1 MGCGASTTVPCATVK
16 TVPYERLKR
25 AAGDESDD
33 ELYGPPKVYLS
44 DIQGAGGITDV
55 QSFLVIIVLY
65 ILSFKTLVSLFGQL
79 CDLCTSHL

>member
-25 AAGDESDD
+25 AAEDDVSED

-44 DIQGAGGITDV
+44 DRV
-55 QSFLVIIVLY
+55 QR
-65 ILSFKTLVSLFGQL
+65 G
-79 CDLCTSHL
+79 